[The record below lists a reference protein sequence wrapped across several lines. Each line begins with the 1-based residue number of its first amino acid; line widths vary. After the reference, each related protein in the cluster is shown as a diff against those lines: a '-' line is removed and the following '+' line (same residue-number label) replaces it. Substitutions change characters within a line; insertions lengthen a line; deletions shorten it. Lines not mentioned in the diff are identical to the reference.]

1 MAREGAALKT
11 CARGHDYDP
20 AARRSRGCPTCQR
33 EMQATWRAENPE
45 RDRELR
51 RAAAARYYRRRKAE
65 RLSGLAPTRTG

>member
-20 AARRSRGCPTCQR
+20 AARRSRGCPTCQAEGKDR
-33 EMQATWRAENPE
+33 WRAENPE

-51 RAAAARYYRRRKAE
+51 RRAAARYYRRR
-65 RLSGLAPTRTG
+65 RDGSPSGASTARTG